1 MHDHFNRCRRIQQTP
16 FHDKKKKKQ
25 TGIDENFFNWTDI
38 YEKQASIT

>member
-1 MHDHFNRCRRIQQTP
+1 MITSIDVGESNKHP
-16 FHDKKKKKQ
+16 FMIKKKKKQ